1 MLRLNNQKL
10 NRCKCN
16 MNIKKSRNMQI
27 STDVF
32 KNFELSILVLSVNN
46 TGWLFWVS
54 GSLKSMREFHS
65 DIEYKQL
72 SPWISKYYA
81 SRMSIDSLI
90 SINGSDLDPC
100 GLSNIVEKDSQ
111 KMNYCDAQIEC
122 KFYLYLICFLLK
134 YFICKARVYN
144 MISRSL

>member
-46 TGWLFWVS
+46 T
-54 GSLKSMREFHS
+54 E
-65 DIEYKQL
+65 
-72 SPWISKYYA
+72 
-81 SRMSIDSLI
+81 
-90 SINGSDLDPC
+90 
-100 GLSNIVEKDSQ
+100 
-111 KMNYCDAQIEC
+111 
-122 KFYLYLICFLLK
+122 
-134 YFICKARVYN
+134 
-144 MISRSL
+144 